1 MKLASRVL
9 QLLEETGQIPDN
21 LSVES
26 LLSKLIDRN
35 KRQIKRLEGLKKKSA
50 QGIDDA
56 KNSAKVNNA
65 IRDLTIITKQN
76 SDAIVLLSS
85 VPKDSDFDNMSP
97 ETLYVF
103 MDKAIEQA
111 NKIDSGINKL
121 QSVAET
127 AAINME
133 IYNDRV
139 KTVEKIKQRLNDVDL
154 VSIGRLNL
162 SASPSDIKQNL
173 EKMNSILAKA
183 DKDKQNI
190 LKAYFD
196 KYTDMMYFSSK
207 SVVLSIAAMVAEETM
222 SEKIQEREEW
232 ESFIKTLAAKLN
244 KKKIPASM
252 SADVEKITVDI
263 AAMKN
268 KIANLRKKI
277 TKVSNKEQAKREALE
292 AIKGMYGA
300 MGLMDD
306 KIAKDLEF
314 LEKEVNNSKK

>member
-65 IRDLTIITKQN
+65 IKDLTLITKQN

-127 AAINME
+127 SAINME

-139 KTVEKIKQRLNDVDL
+139 KTVEKIKKRLTDVDL

-173 EKMNSILAKA
+173 DKMNSILAKA

>member
-127 AAINME
+127 SAINME

-139 KTVEKIKQRLNDVDL
+139 KTVEKIKKRLTDVDL

-173 EKMNSILAKA
+173 DKMNSILAKA

-268 KIANLRKKI
+268 NIKNIRKKI
-277 TKVSNKEQAKREALE
+277 TKVSNKAQVKREALE
-292 AIKGMYGA
+292 AIKGMYIA

-306 KIAKDLEF
+306 KIAKDLAF
-314 LEKEVNNSKK
+314 LQEIVDKSKE

>member
-65 IRDLTIITKQN
+65 IKDLTIITKQN

>member
-65 IRDLTIITKQN
+65 IKDLTIITKQN

-127 AAINME
+127 SAINME

-139 KTVEKIKQRLNDVDL
+139 KTVEKIKKRLTDVDL

-173 EKMNSILAKA
+173 DKMNSILAKA

-277 TKVSNKEQAKREALE
+277 TKVSNKAQAKREALE